1 MLLRLSRY
9 LIPQKMRMLALLAS
23 MLLTSA
29 VEMLVPWP
37 IKFVVDN
44 IVGHQPVFGLDVQSR
59 PLAALLVLA
68 GAAYAL
74 LAALR
79 GLFGVLR
86 QRWTAQIGQAASL
99 TLRGD
104 LYTQVQRLSLGFY
117 DRARTGDM
125 VTRITRD
132 VDKLQEAFVD
142 GLSLFSVDLVT
153 VVGIAATMLLVD
165 WRFGLVSLL
174 VVPPLLLIF
183 GTFRGRVK
191 EAALAVRSGEGAM
204 ASLSQEVLSTIRI
217 VRAFGQEQREQ
228 VRFMDQTRSM
238 ADATIRAA
246 TWQGVFDFW
255 VEVATAGGIALVLA
269 YGASRVATGD
279 LTLGT
284 LLVFMQ
290 YVTTLYTPI
299 RRLTRLTTV
308 VQKASAS
315 AERIGGL
322 FQAARDVTDPPNGRV
337 LGRATGRLELRDVWF
352 EYVPGR
358 PILRGI
364 TLDVAPGEVIALV
377 GSTGSGKSTLASL
390 LTRMYDPTAGE
401 VRLDGL
407 DIREVRL
414 RSLRAQF
421 SMVLQDTVLFAGT
434 IRDNI
439 AYGKPDATTEEIT
452 AAARAAHA
460 HGFISELP
468 KGYATEVG
476 ERGLTLSGGQRQRIA
491 IARALLTN
499 APVLIMDEP
508 TSAVDPESERLILDA
523 LRHLVRGRTVL
534 IITHRPSLTQLA
546 NRVVTLANGTLA
558 SESSVEEPDLA
569 RPGLALKAARAAGGL

>member
-9 LIPQKMRMLALLAS
+9 LLPQKTRMLALLAS
-23 MLLTSA
+23 MLLTSV

-44 IVGHQPVFGLDVQSR
+44 VLGHQPAFGIDLQPR
-59 PLAALLVLA
+59 PFAALLVLA
-68 GAAYAL
+68 AAAYAL

-86 QRWTAQIGQAASL
+86 QRWTAQVGQAASL
-99 TLRGD
+99 ALRGD

-153 VVGIAATMLLVD
+153 VLGIAATMLLVD

-174 VVPPLLLIF
+174 VVPPLLIIF

-191 EAALAVRSGEGAM
+191 EAARAVRSGEGAM
-204 ASLSQEVLSTIRI
+204 ASLSQEVLSTIRV

-269 YGASRVATGD
+269 YGASRVAAGE

-290 YVTTLYTPI
+290 YVTTLYLPI

-315 AERIGGL
+315 AERIGEL
-322 FQAARDVTDPPNGRV
+322 FQAAPDVTDPPNGRV

-364 TLDVAPGEVIALV
+364 TLDVAPGEVVALV

-421 SMVLQDTVLFAGT
+421 SMVLQDTALFAGT

-439 AYGKPDATTEEIT
+439 AYGKPDATDEEII

-468 KGYATEVG
+468 NGYATEVG
-476 ERGLTLSGGQRQRIA
+476 ERGVTLSGGQRQRIA
-491 IARALLTN
+491 IARALLRN

-523 LRHLVRGRTVL
+523 LKHLVRGRTVL

-546 NRVVTLANGTLA
+546 NRVVTLANGTVSA
-558 SESSVEEPDLA
+558 KPSVEEPDLA

>member
-204 ASLSQEVLSTIRI
+204 ASLSQEVLSTIRV

-315 AERIGGL
+315 AERIDEL
-322 FQAARDVTDPPNGRV
+322 FQAARDVTDPPTGRV
-337 LGRATGRLELRDVWF
+337 LGRARGRLELRDVWF

-364 TLDVAPGEVIALV
+364 NLDVAPGEVIALV

>member
-1 MLLRLSRY
+1 MLLRLARY
-9 LIPQKMRMLALLAS
+9 LIPHRMRMLALLAT
-23 MLLTSA
+23 MLMTSA

-44 IVGHQPVFGLDVQSR
+44 VLGHQPVFGLDVQTR
-59 PLAALLVLA
+59 PLGALLALA
-68 GAAYAL
+68 AVAYAL

-86 QRWTAQIGQAASL
+86 QRWTAEISQAASL
-99 TLRGD
+99 ALRGD
-104 LYTQVQRLSLGFY
+104 LYAQVQRLSLGFY
-117 DRARTGDM
+117 DRSRTGDM

-132 VDKLQEAFVD
+132 VDKLQQAFID

-174 VVPPLLLIF
+174 VVPPLLVIF
-183 GTFRGRVK
+183 GTFRRRMK
-191 EAALAVRSGEGAM
+191 EAAREVRSGEGAM
-204 ASLSQEVLSTIRI
+204 ASLTQEVLSTIRV
-217 VRAFGQEQREQ
+217 VRAFGQEEREQ
-228 VRFMDQTRSM
+228 FRFMEQTRST
-238 ADATIRAA
+238 ADATVRAA
-246 TWQGVFDFW
+246 TWEGVFDFW
-255 VEVATAGGIALVLA
+255 VEVATAGGLAVVLG
-269 YGASRVATGD
+269 YGASRVAGGD

-290 YVTTLYTPI
+290 YVTTLYMPI

-315 AERIGGL
+315 AERIDEL
-322 FQAARDVTDPPNGRV
+322 FQEAPDVVDPPTGRV
-337 LGRATGRLELRDVWF
+337 LGRARGGLELRDVWF

-358 PILRGI
+358 PVLRG
-364 TLDVAPGEVIALV
+364 LNLKVASGEVVALV

-390 LTRMYDPTAGE
+390 LTRMYDVNAGQ
-401 VRLDGL
+401 VRLDGI
-407 DIREVRL
+407 DIRDVKL
-414 RSLRAQF
+414 WSLREQF
-421 SMVLQDTVLFAGT
+421 SIVLQDTVLFAGT

-439 AYGKPDATTEEIT
+439 AYGRPGATMKEVV

-468 KGYATEVG
+468 NAYETDVG
-476 ERGLTLSGGQRQRIA
+476 ERGVTLSGGQRQRIA
-491 IARALLTN
+491 IARALLRN

-523 LRHLVRGRTVL
+523 LKQLVRGRTVL

-546 NRVVTLANGTLA
+546 NRVVTLAGGTLLPA
-558 SESSVEEPDLA
+558 YS
-569 RPGLALKAARAAGGL
+569 RPPAFV